1 MEKRL
6 NYLTAI
12 QFLSKYIKK
21 YKKNFIMFYLGWLF
35 DTALAVVTPIL
46 SGIMVDE
53 IIYYQNLGTFLRISL
68 VFAILLVF
76 SCILYFFIYAQHH
89 YLMNRY
95 TLDIRR
101 DLFAHFQQCDAQYLS
116 GASTGDMVVMFQDY
130 SQECMHF
137 VIRNVIHFI
146 NDILSMAAVSAYLFL
161 MDWRIG
167 MFILAAAPV
176 SVYVNIVFGKRIRG
190 YADRQRDHYGR
201 YISWVFE
208 CLSGLRDIRMLGAE
222 AKVNREFK
230 ESHRRMFAIDTSSGF
245 SALTAENLVKF
256 TNLLAQLAIFVFA
269 GYLAKSGNITMGSLL
284 VTVAFFSQLTSGIR
298 GCSNKFLDAQNRVS
312 YVQRVYDLL
321 HSPTE
326 GQWKGTGELHVTRG
340 QVSFRQV
347 RFAYDK
353 GGNVLEGL
361 SLEIPAG
368 ERFALVGRSGCGK
381 TTLAY
386 MLMGF
391 YRPQEGE
398 IWIDGQ
404 KLSECSL
411 RSIRRSIGLVA
422 QDVLLFDGTIK
433 ENILLGNKKASEEEV
448 LSACRQSG
456 LLEWIGSLPGG
467 LDTVV
472 GTGGM
477 GLSGGQKQRI
487 AIARI
492 YLKNPRIIIFDE
504 ATSALD
510 RETEESIHEAWG
522 SVLAGRTS
530 IMIAHRLSTVMLC
543 GRAAV
548 LEKGRIQEMGVPE
561 EMGRESETFRTLF
574 AIKKEAS

>member
-1 MEKRL
+1 MERRL
-6 NYLTAI
+6 NYITAI

-46 SGIMVDE
+46 SGIMIDE

-89 YLMNRY
+89 YLMNMY

-116 GASTGDMVVMFQDY
+116 GASTGDMIVMFKDY

-137 VIRNVIHFI
+137 VIRNVIHLI
-146 NDILSMAAVSAYLFL
+146 NGILSIAAIAAYLFL
-161 MDWRIG
+161 MDWRTG

-176 SVYVNIVFGKRIRG
+176 SVAINVVSGKKIRG
-190 YADRQRDHYGR
+190 YADRQRDHYGS

-222 AKVNREFK
+222 ARVGREFE
-230 ESHRRMFAIDTSSGF
+230 ESHRKIFAMNTSSGIL
-245 SALTAENLVKF
+245 ALTAEELVKL
-256 TNLLAQLAIFVFA
+256 TNLLVQLAIFAFA
-269 GYLAKSGNITMGSLL
+269 GWQARSGDITMGALL
-284 VTVAFFSQLTSGIR
+284 VTVTFFSQLTSQVR
-298 GCSNKFLDAQNRVS
+298 GCSYNFLDAQDRVS
-312 YVQRVYDLL
+312 YVQRVYDFL

-326 GQWKGTGELHVTRG
+326 EQWKGTGELQVTRG
-340 QVSFRQV
+340 QVAFRQV

-353 GGNVLEGL
+353 GSSVLEGL

-368 ERFALVGRSGCGK
+368 ERFALVGKSGCGK

-386 MLMGF
+386 MLLGF

-411 RSIRRSIGLVA
+411 KSIRRSIGLVA

-448 LSACRQSG
+448 LSACSQSG
-456 LLEWIGSLPGG
+456 LLEWIESLPRG

-510 RETEESIHEAWG
+510 RETEEAVHEAWG

-530 IMIAHRLSTVMLC
+530 IMIAHRQGTVMLC

-548 LEKGRIQEMGVPE
+548 LEEGRIRETGVPE
-561 EMGRESETFRTLF
+561 EMAQESQAFRTLF
-574 AIKKEAS
+574 AIKREAL